1 MARKTV
7 LTSDLTGAEIV
18 KQVVVKADVNGT
30 VYLLDVDE
38 SEEIVQTIKAAGRQQ
53 KRRGRKAKTTA

>member
-30 VYLLDVDE
+30 VYILDVDE
-38 SEEIVQTIKAAGRQQ
+38 SEEIVATIKGAGRAQ
-53 KRRGRKAKTTA
+53 KRRGRKAKTTS

>member
-7 LTSDLTGAEIV
+7 LTSDLTGVEII

-30 VYLLDVDE
+30 VFLLDVDE
-38 SEEIVQTIKAAGRQQ
+38 SEEIVQTIKQAGRQQ
-53 KRRGRKAKTTA
+53 KRRGRKAKTAA